1 MTNIYI
7 YMCTPYKILWKKCFL
22 KMTKPAKPVSDLIN
36 CSLDMGINK
45 FSVKLH
51 CRRIPSTLF
60 VLFSLPPPLQIPLKV
75 LLSHQISASPT
86 VSLHEGTKALWL
98 AWQELGSTVLPCRV
112 LVSRTQDT
120 SISLKPSAPRTGSC
134 PALIP
139 VFLWTPCPY
148 PMVWAIRRPESGA

>member
-1 MTNIYI
+1 
-7 YMCTPYKILWKKCFL
+7 MCTPYKILWKKCFL

-86 VSLHEGTKALWL
+86 VSLHEGTKAL
-98 AWQELGSTVLPCRV
+98 
-112 LVSRTQDT
+112 
-120 SISLKPSAPRTGSC
+120 
-134 PALIP
+134 
-139 VFLWTPCPY
+139 
-148 PMVWAIRRPESGA
+148 